1 MTAWRRRALRVAVLL
16 AVAVALALFGRRVDW
31 RSAALVMRAA
41 DPLLMAGALTLNLL
55 SLALKGARWWVFL
68 RPLGNVRLP
77 LVLRATFAG
86 ASLNNLVVA
95 QGGEGARVLLVS
107 RAAGVSSA
115 GVLAALAL
123 DRMLDALSYLVLL
136 VSAAWMLDLP
146 EHIAHWR
153 GAAAA
158 TLALSVALLVVL
170 GLTARRRIPT
180 AEQASAITGGRV
192 SGYLRR
198 MRGGAAF
205 VATPPR
211 LVAALVLSLLAWSL
225 QVATYD
231 LTARAAHLP
240 LPLAGSVAAMLAV
253 GISFL
258 VRATPG
264 NVGVFQVIYALTV
277 RSFGVAEGPAIAV
290 ALLIQTLQ
298 VIPTIVLGTLAA
310 PRLVVGTPE
319 GEH

>member
-1 MTAWRRRALRVAVLL
+1 MTARCRRVLRVGVLL
-16 AVAVALALFGRRVDW
+16 GLAAALALFGRRVDW
-31 RSAALVMRAA
+31 RSAAFVLRAA
-41 DPLLMAGALTLNLL
+41 DPVLVAGAVTLNLL
-55 SLALKGARWWVFL
+55 SLALKGVRWWVFL
-68 RPLGNVRLP
+68 RPLGTVRLP

-95 QGGEGARVLLVS
+95 QGGEGARVLLVA

-123 DRMLDALSYLVLL
+123 ERALDAVSYLALL
-136 VSAAWMLDLP
+136 VTAAWMLALP

-153 GAAAA
+153 GAATAA
-158 TLALSVALLVVL
+158 LVVAVMLLVAL
-170 GLTARRRIPT
+170 GLAARRRGSVVDHGT
-180 AEQASAITGGRV
+180 AAGGRII
-192 SGYLRR
+192 GYLRSV
-198 MRGGAAF
+198 RGGTAM
-205 VATPPR
+205 VATPRR
-211 LVAALVLSLLAWSL
+211 LAAALMLSLIAWAL
-225 QVATYD
+225 QVATYH

-277 RSFGVAEGPAIAV
+277 RSFGIAEGPAIAV

-298 VIPTIVLGTLAA
+298 VIPTVVLGTLAA
-310 PRLVVGTPE
+310 PRLLGGTS
-319 GEH
+319 GRGD

>member
-1 MTAWRRRALRVAVLL
+1 MTASRRRALRVAVLCAL
-16 AVAVALALFGRRVDW
+16 GVALVLFGRRVDW
-31 RSAALVMRAA
+31 RSAALVVRAA
-41 DPLLMAGALTLNLL
+41 DPLLMAGALSLNLL
-55 SLALKGARWWVFL
+55 SLALKGVRWWVFL

-86 ASLNNLVVA
+86 ASVNNLVVA

-123 DRMLDALSYLVLL
+123 ERMLDAVSYLMLL
-136 VSAAWMLDLP
+136 VTAAWMVDLP

-158 TLALSVALLVVL
+158 ALALSVALLVAL
-170 GLTARRRIPT
+170 GLSTRRHVPVT
-180 AEQASAITGGRV
+180 DQASATTRV
-192 SGYLRR
+192 AGYLRR
-198 MRGGAAF
+198 VRSGTTM

-211 LVAALVLSLLAWSL
+211 LAAALVLSLLAWSL
-225 QVATYD
+225 QVATYH

-277 RSFGVAEGPAIAV
+277 RSFGIAEGPAIAV

-298 VIPTIVLGTLAA
+298 VIPTLALGTLAA
-310 PRLVVGTPE
+310 PRLFHGTSE
-319 GEH
+319 RRD

>member
-198 MRGGAAF
+198 MRGGAAI

>member
-1 MTAWRRRALRVAVLL
+1 MTTRWRRALRAGVLL
-16 AVAVALALFGRRVDW
+16 GLVAALVVFGRRVDW
-31 RSAALVMRAA
+31 RSAALVVRAA

-55 SLALKGARWWVFL
+55 SLALKGVRWWVFL
-68 RPLGNVRLP
+68 RPLGSVRLP

-123 DRMLDALSYLVLL
+123 ERTLDAVSYLALL
-136 VSAAWMLDLP
+136 VTAAWMLDLP

-158 TLALSVALLVVL
+158 ALAVATALLVAL
-170 GLTARRRIPT
+170 GLAARRRAPVADHT
-180 AEQASAITGGRV
+180 PATTGGRL
-192 SGYLRR
+192 SGYLGR
-198 MRGGAAF
+198 MRSGTAM

-211 LVAALVLSLLAWSL
+211 LAAALVLSLLAWSL
-225 QVATYD
+225 QVATYH

-264 NVGVFQVIYALTV
+264 NVGVFQVIYAFTV
-277 RSFGVAEGPAIAV
+277 RSFGIAEAPAIAV

-298 VIPTIVLGTLAA
+298 VIPTIVLGTLVA
-310 PRLVVGTPE
+310 PRLLAGTSRHE
-319 GEH
+319 S